1 MNRSRGRP
9 RLPATEANLLAAAYA
24 ELEERGY
31 RRFSMEGVARRA
43 GASKAT
49 IYRRWRSTGDLLLEA
64 LARQTARSIPLVN
77 TGNLKADLKA
87 LLVSSF
93 KRLNTRTANLIR
105 SLMAEAQ
112 VDEAF
117 KSKFRETFIMSRRA
131 GVRSLLEA
139 AINRGELPT
148 TIDREFIID
157 VVYGVVWYRLLISH
171 APLDERCATQLVDL
185 VSKSSNG

>member
-1 MNRSRGRP
+1 
-9 RLPATEANLLAAAYA
+9 LPATESNLLAAAYA

-31 RRFSMEGVARRA
+31 RGFSMEGVARRA

-64 LARQTARSIPLVN
+64 LARQTARSIPLIN
-77 TGNLKADLKA
+77 SGNLKADLKA

-112 VDEAF
+112 VDETF
-117 KSKFRETFIMSRRA
+117 KVKFRETFIMSRRA

-139 AINRGELPT
+139 AVNRGELAT

-157 VVYGVVWYRLLISH
+157 VVYGVVWYRLLIAH

-185 VSKSSNG
+185 VSTSSKAE

>member
-1 MNRSRGRP
+1 MKQLRGRP
-9 RLPATEANLLAAAYA
+9 RLPATESNLLTAAYA

-31 RRFSMEGVARRA
+31 RGFSMEGVARRA

-49 IYRRWRSTGDLLLEA
+49 IYRRWRSAGDLLLEA
-64 LARQTARSIPLVN
+64 LARQTARTIPLVN

-87 LLVSSF
+87 LLLSSF
-93 KRLNTRTANLIR
+93 KRLNLRTANLIR

-112 VDEAF
+112 ADEEF
-117 KSKFRETFIMSRRA
+117 KTKFRETFIMSRRA

-139 AINRGELPT
+139 AVNRGELPT

-157 VVYGVVWYRLLISH
+157 VIYGVVWYRLLISH
-171 APLDERCATQLVDL
+171 APLDERCANQLVRL
-185 VSKSSNG
+185 VVRFE

>member
-9 RLPATEANLLAAAYA
+9 RLPATDNNLLAAAYA
-24 ELEERGY
+24 ELEQRGY
-31 RRFSMEGVARRA
+31 RGFTMEGVARRA

-64 LARQTARSIPLVN
+64 LARQTAQAIPLVN
-77 TGNLKADLKA
+77 TGNLKTDLKA
-87 LLVSSF
+87 LLIASF

-117 KSKFRETFIMSRRA
+117 KVRFRETFIMARRA

-139 AINRGELPT
+139 AVNRRELPT
-148 TIDREFIID
+148 SLDREFIID
-157 VVYGVVWYRLLISH
+157 VIYGVIWYRLLISH
-171 APLDERCATQLVDL
+171 APLDERCANQLVRL
-185 VSKSSNG
+185 VARFE